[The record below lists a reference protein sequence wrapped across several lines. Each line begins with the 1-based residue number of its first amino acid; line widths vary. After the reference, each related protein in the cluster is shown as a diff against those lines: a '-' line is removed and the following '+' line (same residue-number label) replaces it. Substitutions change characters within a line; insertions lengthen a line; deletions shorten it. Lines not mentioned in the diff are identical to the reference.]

1 MAGPSLIFSGKP
13 CPPGMVHGG
22 AEAAQGLT
30 HDAHQVLMSRNDSRP
45 DATWLYSSAPHTQP
59 QYYQTQCYGQGEN
72 DFRNQVYTPFYEPW
86 LDSSF
91 QENKR
96 SWNNWEIPLGSFEKK
111 G

>member
-1 MAGPSLIFSGKP
+1 
-13 CPPGMVHGG
+13 MVHGG

-72 DFRNQVYTPFYEPW
+72 DFRNQVYTPFYEP
-86 LDSSF
+86 
-91 QENKR
+91 
-96 SWNNWEIPLGSFEKK
+96 
-111 G
+111 